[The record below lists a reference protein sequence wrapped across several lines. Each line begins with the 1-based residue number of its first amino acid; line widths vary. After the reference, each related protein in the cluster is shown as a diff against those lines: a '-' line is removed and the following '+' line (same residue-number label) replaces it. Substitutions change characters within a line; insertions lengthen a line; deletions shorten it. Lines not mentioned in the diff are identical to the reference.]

1 MKISF
6 VIPCYKS
13 EKTISNV
20 VEEIINTVT
29 SHGDEYEIVMVS
41 DNSPDNVYNVIKKM
55 CAADLRLKGAELSK
69 NFGQHSALM
78 ASYSMCTGDII
89 ISVDDD
95 GQIPICNTYDL
106 IEKISE
112 GYDVVYAKYED
123 NKYNIFRRFGSKIN
137 SLMMET
143 LINKPK
149 EITVTSFFAAK
160 RYVIDEMLKYKN
172 AYPFVMGLV
181 FRTTNK
187 IANVH
192 VKHRNR
198 INGKSGYTFTKLI
211 SLWMNGFTAFSVKP
225 LRLATIIGCLC
236 AFVGFVV
243 GIIMIVRKLINPD
256 IAAGY
261 TSLIAVMLFLGGLT
275 MLMLGLIGEYIGR
288 IYISLNNSPQ
298 YVIRDS
304 INTAEIEKD
313 EIIQ

>member
-78 ASYSMCTGDII
+78 ASYSMCTGDI